1 VCAEDGDICD
11 VIPHWRI
18 VNAIDHCTKT
28 IMNLSAIIISIRK
41 EEEGLYR
48 ASVIEGTV
56 PRKCNN

>member
-1 VCAEDGDICD
+1 MCVEDGDTCD
-11 VIPHWRI
+11 VISHWRI
-18 VNAIDHCTKT
+18 VDRCAKT
-28 IMNLSAIIISIRK
+28 IMNLSTIIISIRK